1 MKVDLQIANIIFV
14 IGMLALILSVAKTLI
29 DLLTYSIDSTTTKS
43 RLKQFNKGVKKDSES
58 TVDTI
63 NSLTE
68 SIRRDVFPKIQNL
81 LPSLKLE
88 NLEQLDADI
97 KFIGW
102 DDTFTAES
110 YVATNLALRVVG
122 LILGLLLFT
131 MGGYMILVG
140 LVFAGVCC
148 FLLDYMFKAE
158 VKGKNEALFKYFPD
172 LVRIISGYLVA
183 GMDLVRS
190 MENSVRYVS
199 EDWQPII
206 NQFILD
212 CNTKGTTQA
221 LDIMASTVNTFE
233 VREFVSL
240 VKLTMEQGGD
250 AKEAFASQADK
261 VAQMQ
266 KDQFILK
273 IGGRKTMATMIQMP
287 MLLCN
292 MAVIAIPTMVN
303 ALGNLQF

>member
-1 MKVDLQIANIIFV
+1 MQLDLQVANIIFI
-14 IGMLALILSVAKTLI
+14 IGMLALILTTVKTFVDI
-29 DLLTYSIDSTTTKS
+29 VTYSLDNTVTKS
-43 RLKQFNKGVKKDSES
+43 RLKQFNKGVKKDSLS
-58 TVDTI
+58 TLDTVS
-63 NSLTE
+63 SLTE
-68 SIRRDVFPKIQNL
+68 SIRRDLFPKIQHL
-81 LPSLKLE
+81 LPSLRLE
-88 NLEQLDADI
+88 NLEQLDLDL

-110 YVATNLALRVVG
+110 YVASNLALRVIG
-122 LILGLLLFT
+122 LILAALLAT
-131 MGGYMILVG
+131 MGGYMIIVG
-140 LVFAGVCC
+140 VVIFACC
-148 FLLDYMFKAE
+148 SFLLDFMFKGE

-183 GMDLVRS
+183 GMDLVRA

-212 CNTKGTTQA
+212 CNTKGTTDA
-221 LDIMASTVNTFE
+221 LNILAGTVNTFE

-261 VAQMQ
+261 IAQMQ

-273 IGGRKTMATMIQMP
+273 IGGRKTLATMIQMP

-292 MAVIAIPTMVN
+292 MAVIAVPTMVN